1 MKTPIQKLFDI
12 LEQTETFTVN
22 HLPYLIISKD
32 IMSIK
37 LDLLEEER
45 ELIKQ
50 AFYAGG
56 QAYKFNTQWEKEAE
70 EYIKKL

>member
-1 MKTPIQKLFDI
+1 MTPIMKTPIQKLFDI
-12 LEQTETFTVN
+12 LEQTKIK
-22 HLPYLIISKD
+22 IISKD

-37 LDLLEEER
+37 SDLLEEER

>member
-12 LEQTETFTVN
+12 LEQKETHRIGLFDCK
-22 HLPYLIISKD
+22 IISKD

-37 LDLLEEER
+37 SDLLEEER